1 MSKTPTTIQFVQV
14 STEELQSLVSNVLE
28 SKLNDF
34 KRNFKPIEPNEYLSR
49 SEVAKMLSVN
59 ESTIFN
65 LKKRGI
71 LSAFQIGGRVFYKR
85 KDVEDA
91 IVKLKN

>member
-14 STEELQSLVSNVLE
+14 STDELQSLVSNVLE

-65 LKKRGI
+65 WKKRGI

>member
-1 MSKTPTTIQFVQV
+1 
-14 STEELQSLVSNVLE
+14 
-28 SKLNDF
+28 
-34 KRNFKPIEPNEYLSR
+34 
-49 SEVAKMLSVN
+49 MLSVN

-65 LKKRGI
+65 WKKRGI

>member
-14 STEELQSLVSNVLE
+14 STEELQSLVSNILE

-65 LKKRGI
+65 WKKRGI

>member
-65 LKKRGI
+65 WKKRGI

>member
-65 LKKRGI
+65 WKKRGI
-71 LSAFQIGGRVFYKR
+71 ISAFQIGGRVFYKR

>member
-1 MSKTPTTIQFVQV
+1 MSRTPKTIQFVQV

-65 LKKRGI
+65 WKKRGI